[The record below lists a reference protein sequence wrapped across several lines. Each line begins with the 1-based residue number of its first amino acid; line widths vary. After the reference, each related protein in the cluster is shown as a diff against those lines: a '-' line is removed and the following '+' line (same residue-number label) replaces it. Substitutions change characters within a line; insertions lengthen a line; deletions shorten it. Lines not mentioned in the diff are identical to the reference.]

1 MSCSLAFIIMIQ
13 PKSAFFHPASG
24 KKTLPDRRCPPP
36 LDKSGCPGYPMG
48 ERRDR
53 MGIVDYVLIGAVVL
67 VLSLAVR
74 AIRKARKNGKA
85 CVGCPD
91 CGSCAGNC
99 KTK

>member
-1 MSCSLAFIIMIQ
+1 
-13 PKSAFFHPASG
+13 
-24 KKTLPDRRCPPP
+24 
-36 LDKSGCPGYPMG
+36 
-48 ERRDR
+48 